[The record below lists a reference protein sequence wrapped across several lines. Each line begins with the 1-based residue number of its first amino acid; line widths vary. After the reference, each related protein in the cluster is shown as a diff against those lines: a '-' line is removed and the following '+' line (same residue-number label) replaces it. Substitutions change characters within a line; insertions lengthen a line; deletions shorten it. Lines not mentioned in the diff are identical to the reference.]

1 MKHILVK
8 VCLFD
13 QVVDPIF
20 LLNNEDITLKLKTS
34 SLLIAG
40 ALFGAAV
47 MPAHANNEAMMDLLK
62 VLRDQGTITAE
73 NFELLASAA
82 KADKEVVEDVVNKV
96 NSAAKTMPKITTK
109 GKIQIESADGQYT
122 FRPIGRVM
130 WDYIDTDE
138 DGSGQNDF
146 RGTEL
151 RRLRLGFAGKVKDWG
166 YKFEGEFNG
175 GETSVKD
182 AWINYSSRFGA
193 DKNRLGVKL
202 GQSHIQYGLNTKM
215 SSKYMTF
222 IDRPLFTDSAVSP
235 ARESGVIVTTAADDY
250 RWMLSSGLTFG
261 QHGKGG
267 SNDDQVN
274 RDVQGDT
281 ISVRGSFVP
290 LMQDKQH
297 MLQVG
302 AGYLNLSGAEKYS
315 FSQRIISHE
324 DATKHLSGG
333 LASGDLDSTNAFTT
347 DVFGVYGPLHTIAE
361 YNTYTMDSKNNDDVE
376 VDSYSVEVGYWLTG
390 ESMKWSKGYTS
401 GITPKSSLG
410 AWQVAARFES
420 TEIEGDVNGT
430 DEADKFTIG
439 LKYYPTSNISFLL
452 NYDTV
457 TDLTVDGSSVGYEPS
472 ALKFRANAYW

>member
-1 MKHILVK
+1 LKIK
-8 VCLFD
+8 
-13 QVVDPIF
+13 PI
-20 LLNNEDITLKLKTS
+20 

-40 ALFGAAV
+40 ALMGVAV
-47 MPAHANNEAMMDLLK
+47 MPAHANNDAMLDLLK
-62 VLRDQGTITAE
+62 VLRDRGTITAQD
-73 NFELLASAA
+73 FDLLANAA
-82 KADKEVVEDVVNKV
+82 KADKEVNQEVQANVEKITI
-96 NSAAKTMPKITTK
+96 AAAAAPKITTK

-122 FRPIGRVM
+122 FRPIGRIM

-138 DGSGQNDF
+138 DGSGQDDI

-151 RRLRLGFAGKVKDWG
+151 RRLRLGFQGKVKDWG

-182 AWINYSSRFGA
+182 AWINYSGRFGA

-215 SSKYMTF
+215 SSKHMTF
-222 IDRPLFTDSAVSP
+222 IDRPLFTDGAVSP
-235 ARESGVIVTTAADDY
+235 ARESGIIVTTAADDY

-261 QHGKGG
+261 QHGNGDLG
-267 SNDDQVN
+267 DDGTN
-274 RDVQGDT
+274 RDSQGNT
-281 ISVRGSFVP
+281 VSIRGSVIP
-290 LMQDKQH
+290 LMKDKQH

-302 AGYLNLSGAEKYS
+302 AGFLNVSGADEYR
-315 FSQRIISHE
+315 FRQRVVSHQ
-324 DATKHLSGG
+324 DKTRHIDGG
-333 LASGDLDSTNAFTT
+333 VANGDLDDTNGFTT
-347 DVFGVYGPLHTIAE
+347 DLFGIYGPLHTIAE
-361 YNTYTMDSKNNDDVE
+361 YNTYDMNSKNNDDVE
-376 VDSYSVEVGYWLTG
+376 VDSYSVELGYFLTG

-401 GITPKSSLG
+401 GITPKSASG

-430 DEADKFTIG
+430 DKIDKFTVG

-457 TDLTVDGSSVGYEPS
+457 TDLTVNGTNVDFEPS
-472 ALKFRANAYW
+472 GFKLRANAFW